1 MLLKRLKKN
10 KSLRIVNLLG
20 LAVIFACMAASYAY
34 VKYEM
39 SYDRFHEKAG
49 RIVRLAFR
57 YDDEPVDGRIYG
69 FTKDSPVVTDV
80 PEIEDAVL
88 MNRVE
93 TGVLTCDGKVRVI
106 NNFYFA
112 TANFFD
118 VFGYP
123 LLEGNRADVLD
134 APGKAVVSRCLA
146 RELFGDESPTG
157 KEIQLS
163 GRRFTMQTV
172 FVSGVFE
179 DFPENTHFHTDL
191 IVHDA
196 PENSKRLYTYVYLL
210 LKPHTGI
217 AQLRQSIAARMDETN
232 GDNPRKVSPHLTPLT
247 NIHLHSHLQ
256 RELEAN
262 GNINYIYIVIGAN
275 ILLLAIVLFN
285 LWLNS
290 GLIFAHS
297 RRYYQLLRI
306 NGASSST
313 VLADESRLAL
323 ALGLAAI
330 LAGSA
335 LAYVL
340 CPYLHVRLDV
350 LSATEGGAFCLLFL
364 LATWL
369 VSILPVAGGMSATL
383 FLNMGNDLRPAHFS
397 LSGVRFMLIAQYA
410 MVMFIVIVAF
420 GISRQMRMVKTSQVG
435 GREQAVLVMKEQPD
449 AVKERYDVL
458 RAELLKYSEIE
469 AVTSSMQLPGSAIRD
484 GVSVRR
490 EGESEAHSL
499 SILVSGDDFLP
510 FFDIVPIAGTTF
522 QRSTLMYGEENNM
535 FLDMLYS
542 RGEPSA
548 PPAEE
553 YVINRSALPALGF
566 ASPDEA
572 IGQRLELDGAGTGV
586 DYIRRGQIVG
596 VTDDFTYTTAY
607 ETSQPTLL
615 LQRKLF
621 QHCIMVRLAPDRVPQ
636 ALAVFNR
643 VWTEVIPGYPAD
655 CAFLQDI
662 YAEIYDSE
670 LKAESLV
677 RVFSLLSLLV
687 ANMGLIIIM
696 AFIIRRKTKEIGIRK
711 VNGATSMNIIRLLNG
726 RFILW
731 IAAAF
736 VPSVPLAWWTM
747 THWQEHFAQKARLD
761 WWVFVSAGLA
771 VCLVSTLAVSW
782 QSWRAARL
790 NPVKSL
796 NIE

>member
-1 MLLKRLKKN
+1 MLLNRLKKN
-10 KSLRIVNLLG
+10 RSLRIVNLLG
-20 LAVIFACMAASYAY
+20 LSVIFACMAASYAY

-39 SYDRFHEKAG
+39 SYDRFHEKAD
-49 RIVRLAFR
+49 RIVRLALR
-57 YDDEPVDGRIYG
+57 YGDEPVDGRIYG
-69 FTKDSPVVTDV
+69 FTKDDPIITGV
-80 PEIEDAVL
+80 PEIEDVAL

-93 TGVLTCDGKVRVI
+93 TAVLTCGGKAHVM

-112 TANFFD
+112 TDNFFD

-123 LLEGNRADVLD
+123 LLEGDRTTVLD
-134 APGKAVVSRCLA
+134 APGKAIVSRRLA
-146 RELFGDESPTG
+146 RELFGDESPVG
-157 KEIQLS
+157 KELQLS
-163 GRRFTMQTV
+163 GRRFELQTV

-210 LKPHTGI
+210 LNPQADLAH
-217 AQLRQSIAARMDETN
+217 LRQSIAARIDEAD
-232 GDNPRKVSPHLTPLT
+232 GDNPRKTSPHLTPLT
-247 NIHLHSHLQ
+247 DIHLHSHLQ
-256 RELEAN
+256 REMEAN
-262 GNINYIYIVIGAN
+262 GNISYIYIVVGAN

-285 LWLNS
+285 LWLNA

-313 VLADESRLAL
+313 VLVDESRLAL

-335 LAYVL
+335 LAYIL

-350 LSATEGGAFCLLFL
+350 LSAAEGGVFCLLFL

-383 FLNMGNDLRPAHFS
+383 LLNMSSDLRPARFS

-490 EGESEAHSL
+490 EGEAEGRFL

-510 FFDIVPIAGTTF
+510 FFDIVPVAGTTF
-522 QRSTLMYGEENNM
+522 QRSTLMYGEENSM
-535 FLDMLYS
+535 FLDMLYG

-572 IGQRLELDGAGTGV
+572 IGQRLELDGLGAGVG
-586 DYIRRGQIVG
+586 YIRKGRIVG

-607 ETSQPTLL
+607 EASQPTLL

-636 ALAVFNR
+636 ALAAFNR
-643 VWTEVIPGYPAD
+643 VWAEVIPDYPAD
-655 CAFLQDI
+655 YAFLQDV
-662 YAEIYDSE
+662 YAEVYHSE

-687 ANMGLIIIM
+687 ANMGLVIIM

-711 VNGATSMNIIRLLNG
+711 VSGATSMDIVRLLNN

-736 VPSVPLAWWTM
+736 VPAVPVAWWMM
-747 THWQEHFAQKARLD
+747 TRWQEHFAQKAHLD
-761 WWVFVSAGLA
+761 WWIFALAGLS
-771 VCLVSTLAVSW
+771 VCLISTLAVSC
-782 QSWRAARL
+782 QSWRAARF

-796 NIE
+796 SIE